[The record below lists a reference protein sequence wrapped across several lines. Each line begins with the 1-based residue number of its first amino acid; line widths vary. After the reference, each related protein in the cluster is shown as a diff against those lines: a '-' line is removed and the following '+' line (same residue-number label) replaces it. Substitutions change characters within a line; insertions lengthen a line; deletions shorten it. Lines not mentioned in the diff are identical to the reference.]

1 MLEQFLDVGIF
12 HPSKIIEWYINHFW
26 HCSNHAQYLPTDGNE
41 HYIGFTSTNI
51 SITRIPRIVC
61 VTSATHRHQLDSILT
76 RKHSSVV
83 DVTYLCHSQI
93 FFRAKSQ

>member
-1 MLEQFLDVGIF
+1 MNTFDILFEKMFF
-12 HPSKIIEWYINHFW
+12 
-26 HCSNHAQYLPTDGNE
+26 CSEESEDGNE
-41 HYIGFTSTNI
+41 HYIGFTSTHI

-76 RKHSSVV
+76 RKHSLVV